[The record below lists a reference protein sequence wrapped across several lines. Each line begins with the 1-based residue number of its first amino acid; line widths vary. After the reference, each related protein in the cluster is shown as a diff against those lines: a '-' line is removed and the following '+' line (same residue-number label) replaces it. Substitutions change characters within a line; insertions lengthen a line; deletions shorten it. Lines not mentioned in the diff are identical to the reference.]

1 MKVAVTGKEGFIG
14 YHLYNTILYSQ
25 VDLKIVDFPKKLFY
39 DESKLDKLI
48 KSVDVIVHLAGLN
61 RSDDDDLLLN
71 TNIDL
76 SEKIAS
82 SAQRTNFKG
91 KIIFASSTL
100 EKSKTKYGKSKK
112 ISNNIFLKSSEI
124 HNYSFTSI
132 VIPNVFGPFC
142 KPHYNSFISTF
153 CHNLIFGEKLNIE
166 VDKEVKLIFINNLI
180 KEILNIIKN
189 KSQNRVEITEDVSI
203 KVSGVKKILE
213 DFNKCY
219 IKKNTIPYLN
229 SDFEKNLFLTFQSF
243 IKIED
248 FPKTNKLNIDNR
260 GNFSEIIRS
269 YSEGQSSFSITK
281 SGITRGNHFHTRKI
295 ERFAVIKGQ
304 ALIEVRKIGAKDK
317 VSFKIDGESPSFVDM
332 KVWHTHNIKNIGN
345 SDLITFFWINEF
357 YNEDDPDTF
366 FEKV

>member
-1 MKVAVTGKEGFIG
+1 MKVAITGKEGFIG
-14 YHLYNTILYSQ
+14 YHLYNTLLYSQ
-25 VDLKIVDFPKKLFY
+25 IDLKIVDFPKKLFY

-61 RSDDDDLLLN
+61 RSDDDDILLN

-76 SEKIAS
+76 SKKIAN
-82 SAQRTNFKG
+82 SAERTNFKG
-91 KIIFASSTL
+91 KIIFASSTM
-100 EKSKTKYGKSKK
+100 EESKTIYGKSKK

-124 HNYSFTSI
+124 HKYSFTSI

-142 KPHYNSFISTF
+142 KPNYNSFVSTF
-153 CHNLIFGEKLNIE
+153 CHNLIFEEKINIK

-189 KSQNRVEITEDVSI
+189 KSLKRVEIKEDISI

-213 DFNKCY
+213 DYNKCY
-219 IKKNTIPYLN
+219 NRNNEIPYLN

-248 FPKTNKLNIDNR
+248 FPKKNKLSIDDR
-260 GNFSEIIRS
+260 GKFSEIVRS

-304 ALIEVRKIGAKDK
+304 ALIEVRKVGTKDK
-317 VSFKIDGESPSFVDM
+317 ISFKLDGDSPSFVDM
-332 KVWHTHNIKNIGN
+332 KVWYTHNIKNIGN

-357 YNEDDPDTF
+357 YNQDDPDTF

>member
-82 SAQRTNFKG
+82 SAERTNFKG

-100 EKSKTKYGKSKK
+100 EKSKTIYGKSKK
-112 ISNNIFLKSSEI
+112 ISNNIFLKSSEL
-124 HNYSFTSI
+124 HKYSYTSI

-166 VDKEVKLIFINNLI
+166 VDKKVKLIFINNLI

-189 KSQNRVEITEDVSI
+189 KSQNRVEITEDISI

-219 IKKNTIPYLN
+219 IKKNTIPDLN
-229 SDFEKNLFLTFQSF
+229 SDFEKNLFLTLQSF

-248 FPKTNKLNIDNR
+248 FPKTNKLSIDNR
-260 GNFSEIIRS
+260 GKFSEIVRS

-304 ALIEVRKIGAKDK
+304 ALIEVRKIGTKDK
-317 VSFKIDGESPSFVDM
+317 FSFKLDGESPSFVDM

>member
-1 MKVAVTGKEGFIG
+1 MKVAITGKEGFIG
-14 YHLYNTILYSQ
+14 YHLYNTIFYSQ

-61 RSDDDDLLLN
+61 RSDDNDLLLN
-71 TNIDL
+71 TNIEL

-82 SAQRTNFKG
+82 SAERTNFKG

-100 EKSKTKYGKSKK
+100 EKSKTIYGKSKK
-112 ISNNIFLKSSEI
+112 ISDNIFLKSSEI
-124 HNYSFTSI
+124 HNYSYTSI

-142 KPHYNSFISTF
+142 KPNYNSFISTF
-153 CHNLIFGEKLNIE
+153 CHNLIFAEKINIE

-180 KEILNIIKN
+180 KEILNIIKK
-189 KSQNRVEITEDVSI
+189 KSQNRVEITEDISI

-213 DFNKCY
+213 EYNKCY
-219 IKKNTIPYLN
+219 IKKNKIPYLN

-248 FPKTNKLNIDNR
+248 FPKKNKLSVDNR
-260 GNFSEIIRS
+260 GKFAEIVRS
-269 YSEGQSSFSITK
+269 YSEGQSSFSTTK

-295 ERFAVIKGQ
+295 ERFTVIKGQ
-304 ALIEVRKIGAKDK
+304 ALIEVRKIGTKDK
-317 VSFKIDGESPSFVDM
+317 ILFKLDGENPSFVDM

-357 YNEDDPDTF
+357 YNENDPDTF